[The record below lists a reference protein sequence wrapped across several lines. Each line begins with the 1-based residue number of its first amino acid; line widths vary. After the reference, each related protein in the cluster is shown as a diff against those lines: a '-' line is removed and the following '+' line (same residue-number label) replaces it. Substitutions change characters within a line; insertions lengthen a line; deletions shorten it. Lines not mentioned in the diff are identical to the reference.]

1 MSETAPSESIVFLV
15 DDDPS
20 VRASVKELLESVG
33 LKVIPYGSAAA
44 FLESAIPD
52 SPSCMVLDV
61 RLPEMSGLKLQ
72 EELTKAEIQV
82 PIVFVSG
89 HGEIAMAVRAMKA
102 GAVDFLAKPFST
114 QDLLDA
120 VYAALGRDRAR
131 REQEDSLSTLRE
143 RFGSLSVREKEV
155 LSHVASG
162 RLNKQIAADLGISE
176 VMVKVHRAN
185 GMRKTHA
192 KSVAE
197 LVRMTDLL
205 RSSHALA

>member
-33 LKVIPYGSAAA
+33 LKVIAYGSAAA

-89 HGEIAMAVRAMKA
+89 HGDIAMAVRAMKA

-120 VYAALGRDRAR
+120 VYAALGRASRPTRTGGFAVHIAR
-131 REQEDSLSTLRE
+131 TFRLTERPRE
-143 RFGSLSVREKEV
+143 RSPLACGVGAIEQADRSGSRD
-155 LSHVASG
+155 
-162 RLNKQIAADLGISE
+162 Q
-176 VMVKVHRAN
+176 
-185 GMRKTHA
+185 
-192 KSVAE
+192 
-197 LVRMTDLL
+197 
-205 RSSHALA
+205 RSYG

>member
-1 MSETAPSESIVFLV
+1 VSETAPSESIVFLV

-33 LKVIPYGSAAA
+33 LKVIAYGSAAA

-89 HGEIAMAVRAMKA
+89 HGDIAMAVRAMKA
-102 GAVDFLAKPFST
+102 GAVDFLIKPFST

-120 VYAALGRDRAR
+120 VYAALGRPTRTGGFAIHVAR
-131 REQEDSLSTLRE
+131 TFRLTERPRE
-143 RFGSLSVREKEV
+143 RSALACGVGAIEQADRSGSRDQRSYGEG
-155 LSHVASG
+155 ASG
-162 RLNKQIAADLGISE
+162 ERYAKDAR
-176 VMVKVHRAN
+176 KVR
-185 GMRKTHA
+185 R
-192 KSVAE
+192 
-197 LVRMTDLL
+197 
-205 RSSHALA
+205 